1 MVNFVR
7 GISVACAL
15 AFCSARTGAQGVGFG
30 FLGFGGNLSVVV
42 PTEGLQDRWKI
53 GLGGGI
59 VLEPLEPGTWSAT
72 GEFGVTRLVGATTV
86 DQLGTETRN
95 NDLTYYEF
103 SIGVRRKLGA
113 GPWFAGVDG
122 AYYIFDING
131 TRGLEDEAGIL
142 PAFGFRVQSFGVTAR
157 YKIGGDA
164 HWAQLRF
171 SFRGLLR

>member
-7 GISVACAL
+7 GFGVAVAL
-15 AFCSARTGAQGVGFG
+15 ALNTARADAQFGGLG
-30 FLGFGGNLSVVV
+30 FLGFGGNLGVVV

-59 VLEPLEPGTWSAT
+59 VLEPPVPGTWSAT
-72 GEFGVTRLVGATTV
+72 GEFGITRLIGATTT
-86 DQLGTETRN
+86 DGLGTETRN

-103 SIGVRRKLGA
+103 SVGVRRKLGV
-113 GPWFAGVDG
+113 GPWFVGVDG

-131 TRGLEDEAGIL
+131 SNGLEDEAGVL
-142 PAFGFRVQSFGVTAR
+142 PAFGFRLQDFGITAR